1 MIRVDHR
8 QHLGETLS
16 NACNPFC
23 WISEWKL
30 VPRHKLHFLAHH
42 VYKVFLARCAREA
55 AQRFLAEHRI
65 FFVFAVTL
73 AHQQAVQVLELA
85 LVELESLLG
94 FGLVCKLFRHC
105 FDDLIESV
113 LKKFLEFTDG
123 CGVGLLVEIV
133 LHLLHPTC
141 IVVLELVELVF
152 KLSKSAIKF
161 SQKTVVYLSS

>member
-1 MIRVDHR
+1 MVRVDHR

-16 NACNPFC
+16 NSCNSFC

-42 VYKVFLARCAREA
+42 VHQVFLARCAREA

-65 FFVFAVTL
+65 FFVFAMTL

-94 FGLVCKLFRHC
+94 LGLVCKLLCHC

-133 LHLLHPTC
+133 LHLLHPAC
-141 IVVLELVELVF
+141 IVVLELVELGF
-152 KLSKSAIKF
+152 KFCKSAI
-161 SQKTVVYLSS
+161 